1 MVLKN
6 FVPEILTRPVPFL
19 FFQPKI
25 YPDLD
30 NTSGAYLKRTIART
44 MEGKGDKENRDP
56 EVEEEPKN
64 DDKARKFQLL
74 FHIIC
79 HFFDRSRFYIRS
91 QGFFPPI
98 QRQNMLIRE
107 IVYFF

>member
-1 MVLKN
+1 MQNGIKKLRPRYFN
-6 FVPEILTRPVPFL
+6 STRSFL
-19 FFQPKI
+19 FLQPKI

-64 DDKARKFQLL
+64 DDKAREYPTTNL
-74 FHIIC
+74 F
-79 HFFDRSRFYIRS
+79 
-91 QGFFPPI
+91 
-98 QRQNMLIRE
+98 LINS
-107 IVYFF
+107 ISFSHHLPLF